1 MGKGFR
7 GRCRQG
13 LERRLRTSHRH
24 GKRKEVGE
32 ILAALCTVHNLIAR
46 MKIGFAQINPTVGDL
61 RGNFE
66 KIAGAYDQLAR
77 AGADIVIAPELAVTG
92 YPLQDLVFKSRFVPE
107 NLAVLDQ
114 LQKRL
119 NKPALLVGFVDRN
132 EGRGKPFH
140 NAAALLQAGEP
151 LQKTHKSLLPT
162 YDVFDED
169 RYFEPAREIAPLKFR
184 GHRIGVTICEDIW
197 TERYLPRPFYDVDPV
212 RALVAQEA
220 EMILNVSASPFS
232 LRKPAV
238 RREMIS
244 GLAGTYQRPIF
255 YCNTVGGNDQLV
267 FDGNSIAVNA
277 RGQLLAQLPAFEE
290 ASVIVDS
297 ESVQTPEIPLADIV
311 QELYSALRLGLR
323 DYLAK
328 CGFKSAVL
336 GLSGGIDS
344 AVVAAIA
351 VDAIGADNVTG
362 VSMPSQ
368 FSSRGSVLDALALAK
383 NLGIQCLQIPI
394 ADAFAVFK
402 AQFKEVFAG
411 RTEDATEENMQARLR
426 GMTLMA
432 LSNKFG
438 HLVLST
444 GNKSELAVGYCT
456 IYGDMAGGLAVISD
470 VPKTIVYELAR
481 WINSEYTSRG
491 GRQSEI
497 IPSSTIDKPP
507 SAELKPDQ
515 TDQDVLPPYEILDE
529 ILRLYVEENLS
540 ARDIITHGYDEKTVR
555 WVQRRVDLN
564 EYKREQ
570 AAPGLKVTSRAFGI
584 GRRMPIAQRYVD

>member
-1 MGKGFR
+1 
-7 GRCRQG
+7 
-13 LERRLRTSHRH
+13 
-24 GKRKEVGE
+24 
-32 ILAALCTVHNLIAR
+32 

-92 YPLQDLVFKSRFVPE
+92 YPPQDLVFKSRFVPE

-255 YCNTVGGNDQLV
+255 YCNAVGGNDQLV

-297 ESVQTPEIPLADIV
+297 ENVQAPEIPSADIV

-351 VDAIGADNVTG
+351 VDALGPNNVTG

-368 FSSRGSVLDALALAK
+368 FSSRGSILDALALTK
-383 NLGIQCLQIPI
+383 NLRIQCLEIPI

-470 VPKTIVYELAR
+470 VPKTMIYELAR
-481 WINSEYTSRG
+481 FINSEASRAG
-491 GRQSEI
+491 KGEI
-497 IPSSTIDKPP
+497 IPASTIEKPP
-507 SAELKPDQ
+507 SAELRPNQK
-515 TDQDVLPPYEILDE
+515 DQDTLPPYDVLDA
-529 ILRLYVEENLS
+529 ILRLHVEDNLS
-540 ARDIITHGYDEKTVR
+540 VAEIVAQGFDEKTVR

-564 EYKREQ
+564 EYKRAQ
-570 AAPGLKVTSRAFGI
+570 AAPGLKVTSRAFGV
-584 GRRMPIAQRYVD
+584 GRRMPIAQRYVG

>member
-1 MGKGFR
+1 
-7 GRCRQG
+7 
-13 LERRLRTSHRH
+13 
-24 GKRKEVGE
+24 
-32 ILAALCTVHNLIAR
+32 

-66 KIAGAYDQLAR
+66 KITAAYDQLAR

-92 YPLQDLVFKSRFVPE
+92 YPPQDLVFKSRFVPE
-107 NLAVLDQ
+107 NLAVLDE

-119 NKPALLVGFVDRN
+119 SKPALLVGFVDRN

-169 RYFEPAREIAPLKFR
+169 RYFEPARQIVPLNFR

-197 TERYLPRPFYDVDPV
+197 TECYLPRPFYDVDPM
-212 RALVAQEA
+212 RALVTEEA

-238 RREMIS
+238 RREMIC

-255 YCNTVGGNDQLV
+255 YCNAVGGNDQLV

-277 RGQLLAQLPAFEE
+277 SGQLLAQLAAFEE
-290 ASVIVDS
+290 ACVIVDS
-297 ESVQTPEIPLADIV
+297 ESVPRSKIASADV
-311 QELYSALRLGLR
+311 VRELYAALRLGLR

-328 CGFKSAVL
+328 CGFKTAVL

-351 VDAIGADNVTG
+351 VDALGANNVTG

-411 RTEDATEENMQARLR
+411 CTEDATEENMQARLR

-470 VPKTIVYELAR
+470 VPKTMIYELAR
-481 WINSEYTSRG
+481 FINSEASRTG
-491 GRQSEI
+491 KREI
-497 IPSSTIDKPP
+497 IPASTIEKPP
-507 SAELKPDQ
+507 SAELRPNQK
-515 TDQDVLPPYEILDE
+515 DQDTLPPYDVLDA
-529 ILRLYVEENLS
+529 ILRLYVEDNLS
-540 ARDIITHGYDEKTVR
+540 AAEIIGQGFDEKTVR

-564 EYKREQ
+564 EYKRAQ
-570 AAPGLKVTSRAFGI
+570 AAPGLKVTSRAFGV
-584 GRRMPIAQRYVD
+584 GRRMPIAQRYVG

>member
-1 MGKGFR
+1 
-7 GRCRQG
+7 
-13 LERRLRTSHRH
+13 
-24 GKRKEVGE
+24 
-32 ILAALCTVHNLIAR
+32 

-92 YPLQDLVFKSRFVPE
+92 YPPQDLVFKSRFVLE
-107 NLAVLDQ
+107 NLAVLDE

-255 YCNTVGGNDQLV
+255 YCNAVGGNDQLV

-297 ESVQTPEIPLADIV
+297 ESVQAPEIPSADIV

-351 VDAIGADNVTG
+351 VDALGANNVTG
-362 VSMPSQ
+362 ISMPSQ
-368 FSSRGSVLDALALAK
+368 FSSRGSILDALALAK
-383 NLGIQCLQIPI
+383 NLRIQCLEIPI

-470 VPKTIVYELAR
+470 VPKTMIYELAR
-481 WINSEYTSRG
+481 FINSEASRAG
-491 GRQSEI
+491 KGEI
-497 IPSSTIDKPP
+497 IPASTIEKPP
-507 SAELKPDQ
+507 SAELRPNQK
-515 TDQDVLPPYEILDE
+515 DQDTLPPYDVLDA
-529 ILRLYVEENLS
+529 ILRLHVEDNLS
-540 ARDIITHGYDEKTVR
+540 VAEIVAQGFDEKTVR

-564 EYKREQ
+564 EYKRAQ
-570 AAPGLKVTSRAFGI
+570 AAPGLKVTSRAFGV
-584 GRRMPIAQRYVD
+584 GRRMPIAQRYVG